1 MFYRSIFHHRQFRY
15 LGAFYLHS
23 LIRLFAISVFQI
35 FSSIYIYQ
43 NLLKFGVSNQFALGI
58 TALFFALIFLVQ
70 ALSVAPVLWL
80 ISKKGLRFSALLG
93 NIFLICFLATLYLSK
108 FDPIFLI
115 ITAVLGGLQIALY
128 WIAYHIYLVELSDD
142 KNQGEEI
149 ALGNSLSSIA
159 SIGGPAFGGLI
170 IYYFGFGA
178 LFIIMAITTV
188 VATFP
193 LKFLPARKN
202 IIAIDIVKTV
212 TALSPK
218 REQRSYLA
226 FLGIG
231 VIDVVTWYF
240 WPLFIF
246 PIMAGF
252 AGVGFIGS
260 LIVLVSSVTN
270 IITGWMIDKF
280 GAKKVINI
288 LSPLDS
294 LVWVFRI
301 FVTTPLRVFVAS
313 TGQAL
318 TTTGQVI
325 TLDAMVYERARH
337 TDIAAFIVQ
346 REIGLS
352 LGRFLFLIS
361 VGVLFWFGMPFKFV
375 FIFAA
380 AAALLPRF
388 YPAES
393 LAKDKVKHDGTLL
406 TDIIKNPEE
415 FTKQDTKP

>member
-1 MFYRSIFHHRQFRY
+1 MFYRSIFHHHRQFRY

-23 LIRLFAISVFQI
+23 LIRLFAISIFQI

-43 NLLKFGVSNQFALGI
+43 NLLSFGVGNQYSLGI
-58 TALFFALIFLVQ
+58 TALFFALIFLVH

-80 ISKKGLRFSALLG
+80 ISKKGLRFSVLLG
-93 NIFLICFLATLYLSK
+93 NIFLIFFLASLYLSK
-108 FDPIFLI
+108 FDPIFLV
-115 ITAVLGGLQIALY
+115 ITGVVGGLQLALY
-128 WIAYHIYLVELSDD
+128 WTAYHIYLVELSDD

-149 ALGNSLSSIA
+149 ALGNTLSAIA

-178 LFIIMAITTV
+178 LFIIMTV
-188 VATFP
+188 VLVLATFP
-193 LKFLPARKN
+193 LKFLPACKN
-202 IIAIDIVKTV
+202 MISIDIIKTI
-212 TALSPK
+212 TALSLK
-218 REQRSYLA
+218 SEQRSYLA

-231 VIDVVTWYF
+231 VVDVVAGHF

-246 PIMAGF
+246 PIMTGF

-260 LIVLVSSVTN
+260 LIALISSVTN
-270 IITGWMIDKF
+270 IIIGWMIDKF
-280 GAKKVINI
+280 GSRAVIKI

-294 LVWVFRI
+294 LIWVFRI
-301 FVTTPLRVFVAS
+301 FVTTPFRVFVAS

-318 TTTGQVI
+318 VTTGQVI
-325 TLDAMVYERARH
+325 TLDSIVYERARH
-337 TDIAAFIVQ
+337 NDIAAFIVQ

-352 LGRFLFLIS
+352 LGRFLFLIL
-361 VGVLFWFGMPFKFV
+361 VGVLFWFGLPLKVV

-380 AAALLPRF
+380 IATLLPRF

-393 LAKDKVKHDGTLL
+393 LRKVVK
-406 TDIIKNPEE
+406 
-415 FTKQDTKP
+415 